1 MRLLYNT
8 LVRILSQHENW
19 LDIRH
24 LYTLAWM
31 MVGLIKSERVSLT
44 AWIPYVLSRAK
55 YAQSVQRR
63 FQRWLHNSRIQV
75 HHLYAPLIQEAL
87 ADWGKYKLY
96 LALDTSMLWN
106 QYCLIRISVT
116 YRGRAVPIVWEVLK
130 HKSSSVSYETYK
142 QLLDSACPLIPAGI
156 EVIFLADR
164 GFADTRLLSHIKKLG
179 WHFRIRVKKSY
190 WVHRRGRKP
199 CKVGRF
205 SLQQGGQ
212 PLFLQNVYI
221 TDDKYGPV
229 CLALAH
235 CANGEHWYVVSD
247 EPVDAGTFQEY
258 GLRFD
263 IEENFLDDKSNGF
276 QLESSLIRSADAL
289 SRLCFVL
296 AITTLYLVSQ
306 GTQVVSEN
314 KRRWVDSHWFRGNS
328 YLRIG
333 WNWVKAALVQGW
345 ALCTTLHL
353 NGQPDPEPARASRGQ
368 ASRKTVMSLKM
379 ACCKGST

>member
-8 LVRILSQHENW
+8 LVGILRQHENW

-44 AWIPYVLSRAK
+44 AWVPYVLSRAK

-87 ADWGKYKLY
+87 ADWGEYKLY

-116 YRGRAVPIVWEVLK
+116 YRGRAVPIVWQVLK
-130 HKSSSVSYETYK
+130 HKSSSVSYEAYK

-179 WHFRIRVKKSY
+179 WHFRIRVKKSF

-221 TDDKYGPV
+221 HRY
-229 CLALAH
+229 
-235 CANGEHWYVVSD
+235 
-247 EPVDAGTFQEY
+247 
-258 GLRFD
+258 
-263 IEENFLDDKSNGF
+263 
-276 QLESSLIRSADAL
+276 
-289 SRLCFVL
+289 
-296 AITTLYLVSQ
+296 
-306 GTQVVSEN
+306 
-314 KRRWVDSHWFRGNS
+314 
-328 YLRIG
+328 
-333 WNWVKAALVQGW
+333 
-345 ALCTTLHL
+345 
-353 NGQPDPEPARASRGQ
+353 
-368 ASRKTVMSLKM
+368 
-379 ACCKGST
+379 

>member
-1 MRLLYNT
+1 MRLHNT
-8 LVRILSQHENW
+8 LVMVLRQHENW

-31 MVGLIKSERVSLT
+31 MVGLIKSECVNLT

-63 FQRWLHNSRIQV
+63 FQRWLYNSRIQV
-75 HHLYAPLIQEAL
+75 HHLYAPLIQKAL
-87 ADWGKYKLY
+87 EDWGEYKLY
-96 LALDTSMLWN
+96 LALDTSLLWN
-106 QYCLIRISVT
+106 QYCIIRICVI
-116 YRGRAVPIVWEVLK
+116 YRGRAIPIVWQVLE
-130 HKSSSVSYETYK
+130 HKSSNVSYETY
-142 QLLDSACPLIPAGI
+142 QHLLDAAYSLIPA
-156 EVIFLADR
+156 EVEVVFLADR
-164 GFADTRLLSHIKKLG
+164 GFADTRLMSHVKKLG
-179 WHFRIRVKKSY
+179 WHFRIRVKKSFRVY
-190 WVHRRGRKP
+190 RRGRKP

-205 SLQQGGQ
+205 SLQQGGK
-212 PLFLQNVYI
+212 PLFLQNIHI

-229 CLALAH
+229 CLALAY

-247 EPVDAGTFQEY
+247 EPTDVETFQEY

-306 GTQVVSEN
+306 GTQVVSEK
-314 KRRWVDSHWFRGNS
+314 KRRWVDTHWFRGNS

-333 WNWVKAALVQGW
+333 WQWGKTALVRGW
-345 ALCTTLHL
+345 ALCTRLHL
-353 NGQPDPEPARASRGQ
+353 SGQPDPEPAISSRRQ
-368 ASRKTVMSLKM
+368 ANNHPVMSFKM
-379 ACCKGST
+379 ACYNGSA

>member
-1 MRLLYNT
+1 MRLYHT
-8 LVRILSQHENW
+8 LVVILRQHENW

-31 MVGLIKSERVSLT
+31 MVGVIKSERVSLT
-44 AWIPYVLSRAK
+44 AWIPYVVSRAK

-75 HHLYAPLIQEAL
+75 HSLYSPLIQEAL
-87 ADWGKYKLY
+87 SDWGKYKLY
-96 LALDTSMLWN
+96 LVLDTSSLWGE
-106 QYCLIRISVT
+106 YCMIRICVT
-116 YRGRAVPIVWEVLK
+116 YRGRAVPIVWQVLK
-130 HKSSSVSYETYK
+130 HKSSTVSYETYK
-142 QLLDSACPLIPAGI
+142 PLLDAACALMTSGV
-156 EVIFLADR
+156 EVVFLADR
-164 GFADTRLLSHIKKLG
+164 GFADTRLMRHTRRLG
-179 WHFRIRVKKSY
+179 WHFRIRVKKSF
-190 WVHRRGRKP
+190 WVHRRGHKP

-205 SLQQGGQ
+205 SLQQGGK
-212 PLFLQNVYI
+212 PVFLQNVYI
-221 TDDKYGPV
+221 TDGKYGPV

-235 CANGEHWYVVSD
+235 CANGEYWYVVSD
-247 EPVDAGTFQEY
+247 EPADVGTFQEY

-306 GTQVVSEN
+306 GTQVVWEN

-333 WNWVKAALVQGW
+333 WQWVKAALVQGW
-345 ALCTTLHL
+345 ALCTTLYL
-353 NGQPDPEPARASRGQ
+353 SGQPDPEPARASRGQ
-368 ASRKTVMSLKM
+368 ASRRTVMSLQI
-379 ACCKGST
+379 ACYNGST

>member
-8 LVRILSQHENW
+8 LVMVLRQHENW

-44 AWIPYVLSRAK
+44 AWIPYVLSRAT

-63 FQRWLHNSRIQV
+63 FQRWLHNERIQV
-75 HHLYAPLIQEAL
+75 HELYAPLIQQAL
-87 ADWGKYKLY
+87 ADWGEYKLY
-96 LALDTSMLWN
+96 LALDTSLLWN
-106 QYCLIRISVT
+106 QYCIIRISVV
-116 YRGRAVPIVWEVLK
+116 YRGRAVPIVWQVLK
-130 HKSSSVSYETYK
+130 HKSSNVSYETYK
-142 QLLDSACPLIPAGI
+142 PLLDAAYPLIPSGV
-156 EVIFLADR
+156 EVVFLADR
-164 GFADTRLLSHIKKLG
+164 GFADTSLMWHVKKLG
-179 WHFRIRVKKSY
+179 WHFRIRIKKSF
-190 WVHRRGRKP
+190 WVHRPGRKP

-205 SLQQGGQ
+205 SLQQGGK

-235 CANGEHWYVVSD
+235 LANGEYWYVISD
-247 EPVDAGTFQEY
+247 EPTDVETFQEY

-314 KRRWVDSHWFRGNS
+314 KRRWVDAHWFRGNS

-333 WNWVKAALVQGW
+333 WQWVKAALVQGW
-345 ALCTTLHL
+345 ALCTRLYL
-353 NGQPDPEPARASRGQ
+353 SGQPDPEPAMASRQ
-368 ASRKTVMSLKM
+368 QVSRKTVICLKM
-379 ACCKGST
+379 ACYNDST

>member
-1 MRLLYNT
+1 MRLYHT
-8 LVRILSQHENW
+8 LVVILRQHENW

-31 MVGLIKSERVSLT
+31 MVGVIKSGRVSLT
-44 AWIPYVLSRAK
+44 AWIPYVVSRAK

-75 HHLYAPLIQEAL
+75 HSLYSPLIREAL
-87 ADWGKYKLY
+87 SDWGEYKLY
-96 LALDTSMLWN
+96 LALDTSSLWCE
-106 QYCLIRISVT
+106 YCIIRISVT
-116 YRGRAVPIVWEVLK
+116 YRGRAVPVVWQVLK
-130 HKSSSVSYETYK
+130 HKSSTVSYETYK
-142 QLLDSACPLIPAGI
+142 PLLDAAYPLIPSGI

-164 GFADTRLLSHIKKLG
+164 GFADTRLMSHTKKLG
-179 WHFRIRVKKSY
+179 WHFRIRVKKSF
-190 WVHRRGRKP
+190 WVHRRGHKP

-205 SLQQGGQ
+205 SLQQGGK

-221 TDDKYGPV
+221 TDSKYGPV

-247 EPVDAGTFQEY
+247 EPTDAGTFWEY

-296 AITTLYLVSQ
+296 AIATLYLVSQ
-306 GTQVVSEN
+306 GTQVVWEN
-314 KRRWVDSHWFRGNS
+314 RRRWVDSHWFRGNS

-333 WNWVKAALVQGW
+333 WQWVKAALVQGW
-345 ALCTTLHL
+345 ALCTTLYL
-353 NGQPDPEPARASRGQ
+353 SGKPDPEPARASRGQ
-368 ASRKTVMSLKM
+368 ASRKTVMGLQI
-379 ACCKGST
+379 ACYNGST

>member
-8 LVRILSQHENW
+8 LFRILRQHENW

-87 ADWGKYKLY
+87 ADWGEYKLY

-106 QYCLIRISVT
+106 QYCLIRISVI

-179 WHFRIRVKKSY
+179 WHFRIRVKKSF

-221 TDDKYGPV
+221 TDDEYGPV

-247 EPVDAGTFQEY
+247 EPVDVGTFQEY

-263 IEENFLDDKSNGF
+263 TEENFLDDKSNGF
-276 QLESSLIRSADAL
+276 QLEDSKIRSAEEL
-289 SRLCFVL
+289 ERLCMVL
-296 AITTLYLVSQ
+296 TIATLYLV
-306 GTQVVSEN
+306 
-314 KRRWVDSHWFRGNS
+314 
-328 YLRIG
+328 
-333 WNWVKAALVQGW
+333 
-345 ALCTTLHL
+345 
-353 NGQPDPEPARASRGQ
+353 
-368 ASRKTVMSLKM
+368 
-379 ACCKGST
+379 